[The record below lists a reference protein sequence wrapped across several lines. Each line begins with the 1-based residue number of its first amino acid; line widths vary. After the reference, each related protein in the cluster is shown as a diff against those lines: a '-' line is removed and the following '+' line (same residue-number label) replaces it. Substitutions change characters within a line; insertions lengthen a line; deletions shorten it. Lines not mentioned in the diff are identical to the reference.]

1 MDTHGLLTR
10 AKFPALLALP
20 PAQREKNGALLSDQE
35 LPPSKEAAT
44 PIACEPPV
52 DQRFCC
58 HTAMRLELLKGLT
71 ASCGSSAVPLNS
83 VPSALTPSQ
92 LGASVLGCETL
103 SSGTEVQAGGP
114 L

>member
-1 MDTHGLLTR
+1 MDTQGLLTR
-10 AKFPALLALP
+10 AKFPALPALP

-58 HTAMRLELLKGLT
+58 HTAMTLALLSGLT
-71 ASCGSSAVPLNS
+71 ATCGSGGVPPKS
-83 VPSALTPSQ
+83 VPSAATPSQ
-92 LGASVLGCETL
+92 LGASVLGCETFN
-103 SSGTEVQAGGP
+103 SGTEV
-114 L
+114 